1 MTQIPKCTLVPTRFC
16 DEKDPRCFLSEV
28 FPLGEDEAV
37 ETAALPA
44 YDALLVY
51 APVGKRP
58 PELLSLLRDL
68 PRCPGHYKI
77 AAGWEEG
84 CLSLAVAA
92 GERLLFANVFPA
104 EEFVTAEYFIFATM
118 KSLQLNPEVS
128 TLHFR
133 TPLGGEEE
141 MSLCRYFRSV
151 EAL

>member
-37 ETAALPA
+37 ETAALPG
-44 YDALLVY
+44 YDAVLVY
-51 APVGKRP
+51 VPAGKEA
-58 PELLSLLRDL
+58 PELLALLRDL
-68 PRCPGHYKI
+68 PRCPGHYRI
-77 AAGWEEG
+77 AAAWKDG
-84 CLSLAVAA
+84 CLSLAVAE
-92 GERLLFANVFPA
+92 GERLLFGNVFPA
-104 EEFVTAEYFIFATM
+104 EDFVTAEYFIFAVM

-133 TPLGGEEE
+133 TPLSEAEEI
-141 MSLCRYFRSV
+141 SLCRYFKSV